1 MCVPGASMI
10 IVMISI
16 VMILSLI
23 IPFSALRLVMTV
35 RSKSYP
41 GSVLTSPTSS
51 IFESLICPAP
61 PSHQI
66 ELTGEHLLSLTVP
79 RPGCKN
85 NCIEP
90 HMLPLFNQYGSLIAA
105 ESSEGTL
112 LEPPSP
118 SITQDQIDLLLNVEL
133 ILAVD
138 T

>member
-1 MCVPGASMI
+1 
-10 IVMISI
+10 
-16 VMILSLI
+16 
-23 IPFSALRLVMTV
+23 MTV

-41 GSVLTSPTSS
+41 GSALSPTSP

-61 PSHQI
+61 PSHQT
-66 ELTGEHLLSLTVP
+66 ELTGEHLLRLTVP

-90 HMLPLFNQYGSLIAA
+90 HMLPLFNQYGSLITA

-112 LEPPSP
+112 MEPPSP

-138 T
+138 S